1 MITVTRANNIITRC
15 NLNNILILFILIL
28 VFLRSSP
35 PKVLLGGGVLKTSSK
50 LIKHPYQ
57 GPCQNRTLA
66 WVLSCKC
73 AAYFQNTFSYPKY
86 TSEGLLLILPI
97 SGMNYP
103 LIHGIKISFLL
114 GLFYLIGNVTYITYY
129 YSIIY
134 LLYCML
140 IKN

>member
-35 PKVLLGGGVLKTSSK
+35 PEVLLGGGVLKTSSK

-73 AAYFQNTFSYPKY
+73 AAYFQNTFSYPKC

-114 GLFYLIGNVTYITYY
+114 VHCYTLLGISKTSYYILH
-129 YSIIY
+129 IIV
-134 LLYCML
+134 LH
-140 IKN
+140 II